1 VWCCCCS
8 VWFNFVGRNFF
19 NALAEKDVDLF
30 KLMIIKYLFS
40 FVAGIPVFVLA
51 DYYQVTH
58 PRHTTHPLSQLLMPA
73 LQHTAQG
80 QPLRGKAGKGGV
92 CGRV

>member
-1 VWCCCCS
+1 VQHGHAEQLFGRQVRHRCNTAAAGHHTPAAAHLLLHVWCFCCS
-8 VWFNFVGRNFF
+8 VWFNFVGRDFF

-58 PRHTTHPLSQLLMPA
+58 P
-73 LQHTAQG
+73 
-80 QPLRGKAGKGGV
+80 
-92 CGRV
+92 